1 MPDLLGLAVSL
12 CALYYIIFSNK
23 RQQNR
28 DLGFF
33 FVGLLAGIRLSY
45 IPLLVLPMLNLFLK
59 NKKKLRALLF
69 IFFGVIYSTL
79 LAHEEY
85 FAKDVE
91 LKISILEII
100 QRLN

>member
-1 MPDLLGLAVSL
+1 MYLFFWNNLL
-12 CALYYIIFSNK
+12 
-23 RQQNR
+23 
-28 DLGFF
+28 
-33 FVGLLAGIRLSY
+33 
-45 IPLLVLPMLNLFLK
+45 
-59 NKKKLRALLF
+59 
-69 IFFGVIYSTL
+69 TL